1 MTRIPLGILDLVPV
15 PSGATPAQA
24 VAATLDIVRR
34 AEAAGYH
41 RYWFAEHHFNPGVI
55 GSSPAVLIALAGAV
69 TDRIRLGSGAVQLS
83 PQDTEATIAEEY
95 ALLATAFPGRIDLG
109 VGRSG
114 LASGGP
120 SGPID
125 APESVTPEGLLIPEP
140 FRFERVFDAP
150 KFKTLARLLVRG
162 QGGADF
168 ADQVETIVALLADG
182 VGSGDERVGLGTSPA
197 GVAPELRLFGS
208 GTLTARLAGRLG
220 LPFAA
225 NYHSA
230 PSGVL
235 VSIQEY
241 RRSFVP
247 SERLGKPH
255 VIVSA
260 DVVAAP
266 TSARA
271 AELASGYPAWVRS
284 IRSGLGAIPY
294 PTAAEA
300 AELDWTDAERR
311 LVDDRVRTQFVGTPA
326 EVVERLTTLQR
337 ATGADEL
344 VLTTITHDPED
355 RAASF
360 ESIAREWDARERRD

>member
-1 MTRIPLGILDLVPV
+1 MTRVPLGVLDLVPV
-15 PSGATPAQA
+15 PGGSTPSDA

-34 AEAAGYH
+34 AEDAGYH

-55 GSSPAVLIALAGAV
+55 GSSPAVLIALAGSV
-69 TDRIRLGSGAVQLS
+69 TRRIRLGSGAVQLS
-83 PQDTEATIAEEY
+83 PQHTEATVAEEF

-120 SGPID
+120 SGPVD
-125 APESVTPEGLLIPEP
+125 APETVTPEGLLIPEP

-150 KFKTLARLLVRG
+150 KFRTLAALLVRG
-162 QGGADF
+162 EGGSDF
-168 ADQVETIVALLADG
+168 ADQVETILALLGDG
-182 VGSGDERVGLGTSPA
+182 VGDGAAHVHLGTAPT
-197 GVAPELRLFGS
+197 GTGPELRLFGS

-235 VSIQEY
+235 VSVEEY
-241 RRSFVP
+241 RRSFTP
-247 SERLGKPH
+247 SDRLDRPH
-255 VIVSA
+255 VVVSA

-266 TSARA
+266 TAERAR
-271 AELASGYPAWVRS
+271 ELAAGYPAWVRS

-294 PTAAEA
+294 PTPAEA
-300 AELDWTDAERR
+300 AALEWTAEERR

-326 EVVERLTTLQR
+326 EVVARLETLQS

-360 ESIAREWDARERRD
+360 EAIAREWSA

>member
-1 MTRIPLGILDLVPV
+1 MSRIPLGILDLVPV
-15 PSGATPAQA
+15 SSGGTPAHA
-24 VAATLDIVRR
+24 VSASLDLVRR

-55 GSSPAVLIALAGAV
+55 GSSPAVLIALAGSV
-69 TDRIRLGSGAVQLS
+69 TERIRLGSAAVQLS
-83 PQDTEATIAEEY
+83 PRHTEATVAEEF

-114 LASGGP
+114 LAGGGP
-120 SGPID
+120 SGPIH
-125 APESVTPEGLLIPEP
+125 APETVTPEGLLIPEP
-140 FRFERVFDAP
+140 FSFQQVFDAP

-162 QGGADF
+162 DGGADF

-182 VGSGDERVGLGTSPA
+182 VGSGEERVGLGTTPA
-197 GVAPELRLFGS
+197 AAVPELRLFGS

-235 VSIQEY
+235 VSVDEY
-241 RRSFVP
+241 RRSFTP
-247 SERLGKPH
+247 SERLEQPH

-266 TSARA
+266 TTARA
-271 AELASGYPAWVRS
+271 HELAAGYPAWVRS

-294 PTAAEA
+294 PSPAEA
-300 AELDWTDAERR
+300 AALDWTDAERR

-326 EVVERLTTLQR
+326 EVVARLTTLQR

-355 RAASF
+355 RASSF
-360 ESIAREWDARERRD
+360 EAIAQEWSD

>member
-1 MTRIPLGILDLVPV
+1 V
-15 PSGATPAQA
+15 PSGATAGDA
-24 VAATLDIVRR
+24 VSATLDIVRR
-34 AEAAGYH
+34 VEAAGYH

-55 GSSPAVLIALAGAV
+55 GSSPAVLIALAGAI
-69 TDRIRLGSGAVQLS
+69 TDRIRLGAGAVQLS
-83 PQDTEATIAEEY
+83 PQHTEATVAEEF
-95 ALLATAFPGRIDLG
+95 ALLATAFPGRVDLG
-109 VGRSG
+109 IGRSG

-125 APESVTPEGLLIPEP
+125 AAERVTPEGLLIPEP
-140 FRFERVFDAP
+140 FSFERVFDAP

-162 QGGADF
+162 EGGADF
-168 ADQVETIVALLADG
+168 ADQVETIVALLDDG
-182 VGSGDERVGLGTSPA
+182 VGSGDGRVDLGTSP
-197 GVAPELRLFGS
+197 GTTGPELRLFGS

-235 VSIQEY
+235 VSVEEY
-241 RRSFVP
+241 RRSFRP
-247 SERLGKPH
+247 SDRLPEPH

-266 TSARA
+266 TTDRARQ
-271 AELASGYPAWVRS
+271 LASGYPAWVRS

-294 PTAAEA
+294 PTPEEA
-300 AELDWTDAERR
+300 AALDWTDAERR

-326 EVVERLTTLQR
+326 EVVARLDTLQR

-355 RAASF
+355 RVASF
-360 ESIAREWDARERRD
+360 ETIAEEWSA